1 MRGGEPDHH
10 PVFKACGGGFRFSLV
25 VPVAA
30 LVAGTSRLGTL
41 WGNRVTDLLRWGSQL
56 FPESR
61 SFCAI
66 AKRTIAVSRGLLDT
80 AANRGLGA
88 AGNVLAVVSARRQP
102 IVVGAATVIMLGATA
117 YCAVGYLKYRHL
129 AGTELAAAERAE
141 RANADLQN
149 AVDRIRNEMAQAQA
163 RIEILNDEAKRQAA
177 LSDQNKADRVAQLT
191 HALEQAQRDLHLAD
205 AQRAS
210 LVARLSKESTEAAD
224 GHAKQSQAETSLD
237 QTQKKLQQLTAE
249 RDKAAGERDHFRARV
264 NELEQ
269 RLSLLQTRQPPR
281 PVAEAAPVPTPTPA
295 PAAAAAVA
303 SAAAPAPVMHP
314 APAAEQP
321 RQVTVVMPAAP
332 VAEAPRVAAAPPA
345 AVPTTAASPAAAPAV
360 AAVDRGAFTQIERVL
375 ASAGVDVKHMFAQ
388 LGVNRGEGGPFIPP
402 SAGQTAPPS
411 PEKLAAL
418 RNLIKALPVSA
429 PLESYELGS
438 PFGVRGDPINGRSA
452 YHTGVDLRAPYMT
465 PVYATA
471 AGVVT
476 YSGYRDDYGKVVE
489 IDHGNGISTRYAH
502 LHRQTVSVGQ
512 HVAGHSQIGFL
523 GSSGRATGPHVHY
536 EVLVNGE
543 PQDPEKF
550 LGLARVI
557 AAVQR

>member
-1 MRGGEPDHH
+1 VGEQ
-10 PVFKACGGGFRFSLV
+10 
-25 VPVAA
+25 
-30 LVAGTSRLGTL
+30 
-41 WGNRVTDLLRWGSQL
+41 VTDLLRWGSQL

-61 SFCAI
+61 SFCAV
-66 AKRTIAVSRGLLDT
+66 AKRTIGVSRGLLDT
-80 AANRGLGA
+80 AASRGLDA
-88 AGNVLAVVSARRQP
+88 ARNALAVVFAQPQP
-102 IVVGAATVIMLGATA
+102 IVVGAAAVIMLGATA

-129 AGTELAAAERAE
+129 AGTEQAAAERAE

-177 LSDQNKADRVAQLT
+177 VSDQNKTDRVAQLT

-205 AQRAS
+205 AQRAT

-249 RDKAAGERDHFRARV
+249 RDKAAGERDQFRARV

-281 PVAEAAPVPTPTPA
+281 PVAEAAPVLTPTPA
-295 PAAAAAVA
+295 PAAAVAVA

-321 RQVTVVMPAAP
+321 RQVAVVMPAAP
-332 VAEAPRVAAAPPA
+332 VAEAPRVATAPPA
-345 AVPTTAASPAAAPAV
+345 AASPAAAPAV

-402 SAGQTAPPS
+402 SAGQTAPAS

-438 PFGVRGDPINGRSA
+438 PFGVRGDPINGRAA
-452 YHTGVDLRAPYMT
+452 YHTGVDMRAPYMT

-512 HVAGHSQIGFL
+512 HIAGHSQIGFL